1 MDVAAARIARA
12 IGEPARASML
22 YALMDR
28 RARTA
33 TELAALAGVGA
44 ATASAHLKQLLEN
57 GLVKV
62 AASGRH
68 RYFQLATAEVARAL
82 EALGVLAGAAFAPT
96 TPGTLRQARS
106 CYDHIAGWLGVAL
119 HDAFIARG
127 WLTPSYAVTA
137 AGARGFAAQGLEA
150 AVLPARRRF
159 AFACL
164 DWSERRS
171 HLAGALGAAILDQAL
186 AKRWLRRDADSR
198 SLEITAAG
206 RGWLDKLGIVR
217 P

>member
-1 MDVAAARIARA
+1 
-12 IGEPARASML
+12 ML

-44 ATASAHLKQLLEN
+44 ATASAHLKRLLEM

-68 RYFQLATAEVARAL
+68 RYYQLASAEVARTL
-82 EALGVLAGAAFAPT
+82 EALGVLAGSEF
-96 TPGTLRQARS
+96 TPSTPDTLRQARS

-119 HDAFIARG
+119 HDGLMARR
-127 WLTPSYAVTA
+127 WLTPAYTLTN
-137 AGARGFAAQGLEA
+137 AGRRGLAAQGLDVGA
-150 AVLPARRRF
+150 LPTRRRF

-171 HLAGALGAAILDQAL
+171 HLAGALGAALLDQAL
-186 AKRWLRRDADSR
+186 AKRWLRRDAGTR

-206 RGWLDKLGIVR
+206 YGWLDRLGIARVSG
-217 P
+217 

>member
-68 RYFQLATAEVARAL
+68 RYFNLATAEVARAL
-82 EALGVLAGAAFAPT
+82 EALGVLAGSKFAPT
-96 TPGTLRQARS
+96 TPDTLRQART

-119 HDAFIARG
+119 HDGFIARG
-127 WLTPSYAVTA
+127 WLTPAYALTA
-137 AGARGFAAQGLEA
+137 AGARGLAAQELEA
-150 AVLPARRRF
+150 SVLATRRRF

-206 RGWLDKLGIVR
+206 RGWLDKLGVD
-217 P
+217 